1 MGIQLNHISGLVLA
15 VLATAVITPA
25 GQAQDT
31 APQTLPEALDDLVTT
46 YSGDYFRNRGTTRQ
60 AKRII
65 GLGFPERE
73 LEWDGDATAAAVR
86 DIMLL
91 QNTSDPTIRVP
102 DLASPYTSSLLT
114 TPSSSVPYVGSEFI
128 FESF

>member
-1 MGIQLNHISGLVLA
+1 MGIQLNHISGLALA
-15 VLATAVITPA
+15 VLAAAVITPA
-25 GQAQDT
+25 GHAQDT
-31 APQTLPEALDDLVTT
+31 APETIPEAVDSLTTT
-46 YSGDYFRNRGTTRQ
+46 YSGDYFRNRGITRQ
-60 AKRII
+60 AKRIV

-73 LEWDGDATAAAVR
+73 LEWDADATAAAVQ

-102 DLASPYTSSLLT
+102 DLANPYTSSLLT
-114 TPSSSVPYVGSEFI
+114 MPTSSVPYVGSEFI